1 MADSP
6 VILITGTSRGI
17 GNHLALH
24 FLGAGARV
32 IGCSRTD
39 QTSIDHENYSHF
51 SLDVG
56 SEPEVVEM
64 FRSIRSEFGRLD
76 AAINN
81 AAVNP
86 TLSLVAMTPYAAA
99 EQTMRTNFLGPF
111 VVAREAVKLMMRNKF
126 GRIINLGS
134 MASRHEVQGESLYTA
149 SKAALNAFT
158 RVLAKETAAH
168 GITVNVVAP
177 AALETELMAAI
188 DPVKLK
194 EVLQRN
200 AIPHLGTFPEIA
212 HTVEWLL
219 KPESS
224 AITGQVIYLGG
235 A

>member
-17 GNHLALH
+17 GNHLARH
-24 FLGAGARV
+24 FLSTGARV
-32 IGCSRTD
+32 IGCSRSD
-39 QTSIDHENYSHF
+39 QSSIDHENYSHF
-51 SLDVG
+51 ALDIG

-76 AAINN
+76 AAVNN

-86 TLSLVAMTPYAAA
+86 TLSLVAMTSYAAA

-126 GRIINLGS
+126 GRIVNLGS
-134 MASRHEVQGESLYTA
+134 MAARHEVQGEALYTA
-149 SKAALNAFT
+149 SKAALNSFT
-158 RVLAKETAAH
+158 RVLAKEVAAH

-177 AALETELMAAI
+177 AALETELMSSV

-200 AIPHLGTFPEIA
+200 AIPALGTFEEVSNI
-212 HTVEWLL
+212 VDWLL
-219 KPESS
+219 KPESG
-224 AITGQVIYLGG
+224 AVTGQIIYLGG